1 MYDTCGRYFVVGGWA
16 VVLAWD
22 GFGDLAAEPQ
32 WGTVAISAR
41 WSRSRVIWFGN
52 YSARWGFYTWLE
64 VRALLVVER

>member
-1 MYDTCGRYFVVGGWA
+1 MYDTCGRYCVVGGWA
-16 VVLAWD
+16 VGLAWD

-41 WSRSRVIWFGN
+41 VIWFGN
-52 YSARWGFYTWLE
+52 YSVRWGFYTWLE